1 MATADPGA
9 PAAHPPSR
17 AEYERAPRSSL
28 TRGAPFKA
36 DVVAVE
42 LEGRSLVVK
51 DFAPRA
57 WWRRVIGRLEIDR
70 ECRAYRYLGPVPWL
84 PRFVGRLDAEALAVE
99 RIEGV
104 ELARSPERGARR
116 EHFLTQIRAAL
127 EHLAERGFLHLDARN
142 NKNLLV
148 RPDGTV
154 VLIDLAGSFWI
165 PPRRPG
171 HRTLKRLAAL
181 YHEATLIKWE
191 ALLRPEGDP
200 RVGRPKPPRYVNGL
214 IDLYRGWRRLR
225 SQRSNVQGSN
235 V

>member
-17 AEYERAPRSSL
+17 AEYEGAPRSFL

-36 DVVAVE
+36 DVVAVD
-42 LEGRSLVVK
+42 LDGRALVVK
-51 DFAPRA
+51 DFAARA
-57 WWRRVIGRLEIDR
+57 WWRRLIGRLEVDR
-70 ECRAYRYLGPVPWL
+70 ECRAYRYLGPALWL
-84 PRFVGRLDAEALAVE
+84 PRFAGRIDAHALAVE
-99 RIEGV
+99 RIAGV

-116 EHFLTQIRAAL
+116 EHFLNQIRAAL

-171 HRTLKRLAAL
+171 HRTLRRLAAL

-200 RVGRPKPPRYVNGL
+200 RVGQPKPPRYVNGL
-214 IDLYRGWRRLR
+214 IDL
-225 SQRSNVQGSN
+225 
-235 V
+235 